1 MTVDSTI
8 ALDTLGCRLNQAE
21 SESLARQFAEA
32 GYRLTSASDGADIYI
47 LNTCT
52 VTHIADRKSRHLL
65 RMARRR
71 NPDALI
77 IAVGCYPQRASD
89 ELALLEEVDVVLG
102 NDEKT
107 RILEVL
113 QDRSVI
119 GGEPPN
125 NAVSTLR
132 TRSMVKVEEGCS
144 QFCSYCIVPFVRGRE
159 RSIPIDEVVNEVKDR
174 IDTGYQEVTLTGTQ
188 IGAYKPSLE
197 MLVRRILNETDIGRL
212 RLSSLRPQDL
222 TPSFIT
228 LWNDDRLCPHLH
240 LSLQSGSDSVLRRMR
255 RQYSTADY
263 QMIVAGVRE
272 AVPNVAITT
281 DIMVGFPGETD
292 EEFEEGYR
300 FCQRMGFANIH
311 VFSYSERPGTL
322 AAEMPQKVAE
332 KVKSVRSKR
341 MLELARESASRFRE
355 RFLGR
360 KSMVLWER
368 EVERGLWVGLTENYI
383 RVFACSNE
391 PLRNRFTPARLDGWH
406 NNDLWAVPVPN
417 PS

>member
-1 MTVDSTI
+1 
-8 ALDTLGCRLNQAE
+8 
-21 SESLARQFAEA
+21 
-32 GYRLTSASDGADIYI
+32 
-47 LNTCT
+47 
-52 VTHIADRKSRHLL
+52 
-65 RMARRR
+65 MARRR
-71 NPDALI
+71 NPEALI

-113 QDRSVI
+113 KDRSVI
-119 GGEPPN
+119 GGEPLN
-125 NAVSTLR
+125 NAVSKLR
-132 TRSMVKVEEGCS
+132 TRSMVKVQEGCN
-144 QFCSYCIVPFVRGRE
+144 QFCAYCIVPFVRGRE
-159 RSIPIDEVVNEVKDR
+159 RSVPIDEVVNDIKGR
-174 IDTGYQEVTLTGTQ
+174 IDIGYQEVTLTGTQ

-197 MLVRRILNETDIGRL
+197 LLVRRILNETDIGRL

-263 QMIVAGVRE
+263 EMIVTGVRE
-272 AVPNVAITT
+272 ALPNVAITT
-281 DIMVGFPGETD
+281 DIMVGFPRETD
-292 EEFEEGYR
+292 EEFEDSYR

-311 VFSYSERPGTL
+311 VFSFSERPGTL

-341 MLELARESASRFRE
+341 MLDLAKESASRFRE

-360 KSMVLWER
+360 SMMVLWER
-368 EVERGLWVGLTENYI
+368 EVEQGVWVGLTDNYI
-383 RVFACSNE
+383 RVFARSNE

-406 NNDLWAVPVPN
+406 NHDLLAVPLLN
-417 PS
+417 LS